1 MMPPASSSRC
11 TSASRVTAAVLLSFL
26 AFSPA
31 GVVGAHRADGFGDN
45 LHPDLVLPP
54 GLDLPSESEPGTDG
68 PAPAQ
73 HTFTLRQIF
82 HHGTHLHPRL
92 HRRKDVFQT
101 ADNVFLA
108 ADAADGFDREPLPP
122 LVVSSRPTRIE
133 RLADRR
139 PAVVDAMVTQT
150 RRYGQLE
157 AMSPSAWTIDNISG
171 PDVTNKQTVLSL
183 ALMCSDAYVE
193 DDHQTDWDDV
203 GQPFNR
209 SADFGWEG
217 DGLRGHIFADKSN
230 STVVIGLK
238 GTSAA
243 LWDGQGTTTNDKI
256 NDNLFFSCC
265 CGQQGQ
271 WTWHQVC
278 DCATGTYTCNNTCV
292 RKELQDEN
300 RYYTAVKELYTNV
313 TELYPH
319 ANIWV
324 TGHSLGGA
332 VSSFLGL
339 TYGLPTVTFEAVPDA
354 LPASRLGLPT
364 PPGYMQSLLQTREMT
379 GTYHFGHTADP
390 VYIGTCNGATATCT
404 YAGYAMESV
413 CHTGYECVWDVV
425 ADKGWRVGIG
435 THKIRA
441 VIRDVILKYDEVP
454 QCKRTP
460 ECRDCGNW
468 KMIESNGSETTS
480 SSSST
485 SYMTLTRTRTE
496 TCKTPGWWGCL
507 DETTTT
513 STNQP
518 TSAPPV
524 TTTGSTTPTST
535 STSTCRTPGWFGCKD
550 PITPTSHLPSETSAP
565 PITSTSTCHEPG
577 WWGCRDPTTTAS
589 ATSTATSTC
598 HEPGWWGCRDPT
610 TTTSA
615 TTATTTAPS
624 TCRFPG
630 RFFGCHSEPIAP
642 PDPSSTP
649 TATAAPESG
658 RCIRR
663 SWLGRCVAWNEDEI
677 LVLSDEM

>member
-1 MMPPASSSRC
+1 MEPPRTRCAASGPSTSGLLVAFLAAVAVPVSASASS
-11 TSASRVTAAVLLSFL
+11 A
-26 AFSPA
+26 
-31 GVVGAHRADGFGDN
+31 
-45 LHPDLVLPP
+45 LHPDFVLPP
-54 GLDLPSESEPGTDG
+54 GLSLPSESEP
-68 PAPAQ
+68 PAPAT

-82 HHGTHLHPRL
+82 HHGTYQHPTL
-92 HRRKDVFQT
+92 HRRRDVVHS

-108 ADAADGFDREPLPP
+108 ADAEDGFEREVLPP
-122 LVVSSRPTRIE
+122 LMVNSKPTKIQ

-139 PAVVDAMVTQT
+139 PAVVDALVTQT
-150 RRYGQLE
+150 RRNGQLE
-157 AMSPSAWTIDNISG
+157 AMSPTAWTVDDVSG
-171 PDVTNKQTVLSL
+171 PDVTDKQTVLSL

-193 DDHQTDWDDV
+193 KEGQPDWDDV
-203 GQPFNR
+203 GAPFNR
-209 SADFGWEG
+209 SADFGWES
-217 DGLRGHIFADKSN
+217 DGLRGHIFADESN

-238 GTSAA
+238 GTSPA
-243 LWDGQGTTTNDKI
+243 LWDGEGTTTNDKI

-265 CGQQGQ
+265 CAQQGQ
-271 WTWHQVC
+271 WSWHQVC

-313 TELYPH
+313 TDLYPH
-319 ANIWV
+319 ADIWV

-354 LPASRLGLPT
+354 LPASRLGLPV
-364 PPGYMQSLLQTREMT
+364 PPGYMQSLMQTREMT

-404 YAGYAMESV
+404 YGGYAMESV

-454 QCKRTP
+454 KCVTTP

-468 KMIESNGSETTS
+468 KMYESNGSDTTTS
-480 SSSST
+480 SSTS

-507 DETTTT
+507 DDVTTTT
-513 STNQP
+513 TG
-518 TSAPPV
+518 TGTETTAPV
-524 TTTGSTTPTST
+524 TTTSDVSTT
-535 STSTCRTPGWFGCKD
+535 STSTCKTPGWFGCKD
-550 PITPTSHLPSETSAP
+550 PVTTTKDTTTATSPVTTTPPSP
-565 PITSTSTCHEPG
+565 PITTTTCHEPG
-577 WWGCRDPTTTAS
+577 WWGCRDETTTTDI
-589 ATSTATSTC
+589 TSTSTSTC
-598 HEPGWWGCRDPT
+598 KTPGWFGCKDDT

-615 TTATTTAPS
+615 TTTTSTTT
-624 TCRFPG
+624 CLVPG
-630 RFFGCHSEPIAP
+630 RFFGCYDEPTTTEDIDVP
-642 PDPSSTP
+642 VP
-649 TATAAPESG
+649 TQPAAEPTVAG
-658 RCIRR
+658 RCRHRNLI
-663 SWLGRCVAWNEDEI
+663 GRCVDWEQR
-677 LVLSDEM
+677 VGLSDEMR